1 MSKRK
6 STTRHTDHEGARES
20 SQPGE
25 PQAREV
31 FTPDW
36 VSLEKATQKKT
47 AQDKR
52 TVSPPSID
60 RHR

>member
-1 MSKRK
+1 MPKRK

-20 SQPGE
+20 SEPGA
-25 PQAREV
+25 PQVREV

-36 VSLEKATQKKT
+36 ASLEKATEKK
-47 AQDKR
+47 APAGKR
-52 TVSPPSID
+52 AVSPPSID